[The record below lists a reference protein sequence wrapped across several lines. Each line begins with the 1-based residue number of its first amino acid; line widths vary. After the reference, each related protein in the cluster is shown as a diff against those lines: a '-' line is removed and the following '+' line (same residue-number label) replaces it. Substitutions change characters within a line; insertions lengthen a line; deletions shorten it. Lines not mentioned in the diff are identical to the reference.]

1 MENDAIFK
9 KYQVFTTR
17 SAKKLTKKPVNIRV
31 NDNAH
36 QKNAKAHM
44 LKYSHPTHYTV
55 VFSGDF
61 YKRNKRNTEMIK
73 DIILHEIAHIKEPYE
88 HDAGFCRV
96 AKKLGASARYCLGS

>member
-9 KYQVFTTR
+9 KYQEFTVR
-17 SAKKLTKKPVNIRV
+17 SAKKITAKPVTMRV
-31 NDNAH
+31 NNNAH

-44 LKYSHPTHYTV
+44 LKYSNPTHYTV

-61 YKRNKRNTEMIK
+61 YKSHKHNTEMIK

-88 HDAGFCRV
+88 HDLGFCEV
-96 AKKLGASARYCLGS
+96 VQKLGAPKRYCLSR